1 MRWLLDEMLP
11 QQAAQELEKRGHDA
25 VCVGDVDLAGR
36 PDDEIFDYAVA
47 DHRLLVTENVADYA
61 TLLSQRLSQSQP
73 CTPVLF
79 VLKSSFPR
87 RRGSL
92 GRNLAVR
99 LDEWARVHPNP
110 YVGAH
115 WP

>member
-1 MRWLLDEMLP
+1 LLDEMLP
-11 QQAAQELEKRGHDA
+11 QQAAQELVTRGHDA
-25 VCVGDVDLAGR
+25 LTVGDVGLAGR
-36 PDDEIFDYAVA
+36 PDDEVFDYAVA
-47 DHRLLVTENVADYA
+47 ERRLLVTENVADYA
-61 TLLSQRLSQSQP
+61 TLLSQRLSQNQP

-79 VLKSSFPR
+79 ALKSSFP

-110 YVGAH
+110 YIGAH